1 MTKHPTPE
9 TDSSST
15 LADSSSRQETIA
27 VRAYHKYLAG
37 GQQAGQDVANW
48 LQAEQEIIA
57 EQELQNPGRPD
68 DGEPI
73 RVQSAGELADC
84 VSLQ

>member
-15 LADSSSRQETIA
+15 LADSSARQEAIA

-37 GQQAGQDVANW
+37 GQQAGQEVENW
-48 LQAEQEIIA
+48 LQAEQEILS
-57 EQELQNPGRPD
+57 EQQLQNPGRPD

-73 RVQSAGELADC
+73 RVASAGELAEC